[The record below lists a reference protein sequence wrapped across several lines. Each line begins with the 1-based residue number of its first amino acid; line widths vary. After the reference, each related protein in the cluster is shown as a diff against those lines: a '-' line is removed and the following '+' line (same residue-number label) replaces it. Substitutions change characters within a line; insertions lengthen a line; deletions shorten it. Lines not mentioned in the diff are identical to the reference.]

1 VLERCDAP
9 LPPLGTLDGMAGSD
23 DRGLE
28 LRLPWG
34 ASPGPP
40 ATRRA
45 DRTARPPAAESPR
58 PDPPRPPPSREHDEP
73 AAPSTGISA
82 RELALALDGLAQSV
96 SSRFER
102 LEDQIEAHESRLEA
116 RLDKLQASLEASHA
130 ASLEAAGMLAGRLV
144 ARVEEQVAG
153 IEAAFLAGHERVAAQ
168 NRALLGERH
177 RELLAALEAERRATI
192 SALGQVASAQLTE
205 RLVEGVVALGEVL
218 DAELV
223 NLRRLLVAGPGAVD
237 ASEPAPPEPQPAASG
252 QEPATAADETLVD

>member
-1 VLERCDAP
+1 
-9 LPPLGTLDGMAGSD
+9 MAGSD

-34 ASPGPP
+34 APSPGPP
-40 ATRRA
+40 VARRA
-45 DRTARPPAAESPR
+45 DRTARPPEADPPR

-73 AAPSTGISA
+73 AAPGTGGISA
-82 RELALALDGLAQSV
+82 RELAHALEGLAQSV
-96 SSRFER
+96 SARFER

-153 IEAAFLAGHERVAAQ
+153 IEAAVLAGHERVAAQ

-223 NLRRLLVAGPGAVD
+223 NLRRLLVVGPGAVD
-237 ASEPAPPEPQPAASG
+237 ASEPAPPQLQPAAAG
-252 QEPATAADETLVD
+252 QEPATAAGGDRED